1 MRAPDPM
8 GEGAEGTR
16 REAGAGEVDKF
27 DAGET
32 EKSDRPE
39 REDSFD
45 CVGREVPAVTKLE
58 SSE

>member
-1 MRAPDPM
+1 M